1 MAVTKMVIIALA
13 LAVMAEAV
21 KINTAELKEAM
32 DEAEDVDDA
41 LDVVRHT
48 MRDWGGDYKETLK
61 GMPPLQLMDNGIALG
76 GARDIM
82 GKVVDNSLLQGSA
95 EVQALAKA
103 ENRLAAAKQDVHE
116 AANNKDAIKRAQLE
130 AVAEELT
137 NEAVN
142 LLESTK
148 VD

>member
-1 MAVTKMVIIALA
+1 MVIIALA
-13 LAVMAEAV
+13 LVVMAEAV

-48 MRDWGGDYKETLK
+48 MRDWGGDFQETLK

-82 GKVVDNSLLQGSA
+82 GKVVDNDLLQGSA

-137 NEAVN
+137 NEAVS